1 MIFFFFSLNNTR
13 HQSGPCLKFEVVLL
27 TMRNVLDTYL
37 AMPKSYHV
45 QYILDIATAVLL
57 EYLCFVA
64 PLYSQ
69 TFYQHVIAQFNFI
82 TCSTL

>member
-1 MIFFFFSLNNTR
+1 M
-13 HQSGPCLKFEVVLL
+13 
-27 TMRNVLDTYL
+27 DTYL

-45 QYILDIATAVLL
+45 LYILDIDTAVLL

-69 TFYQHVIAQFNFI
+69 TFYQHV
-82 TCSTL
+82 